1 MASIVIHQDTNGEN
15 MSNKMYIKEHE
26 YSKRICEIRIEN
38 IRKDSKCF
46 LIIEKILHYF
56 LNNEEL
62 FFGFYRIDGINI
74 PNGQIKHYKRL
85 VKDFFD
91 KHGELKELNEYLS
104 VAKIESDSTLSE
116 ILPIVLDYYL
126 DIVLFN
132 SKIEWSKY
140 VIYYSKYMEHTNFD
154 YIMNGFADILF
165 SYSDSSDFSVC
176 FNSEKIS
183 RENIKD
189 IIIKILHESE

>member
-1 MASIVIHQDTNGEN
+1 
-15 MSNKMYIKEHE
+15 MYIKERE
-26 YSKRICEIRIEN
+26 YSKSIYEIRIEN
-38 IRKDSKCF
+38 IRQDSKCF
-46 LIIEKILHYF
+46 LIIEKFLHNF

-62 FFGFYRIDGINI
+62 FFGFYRTDGINI
-74 PNGQIKHYKRL
+74 PKGQIKHYKIL
-85 VKDFFD
+85 IKDFFD

-104 VAKIESDSTLSE
+104 VAKIKSNSTLSE

-126 DIVLFN
+126 DTVLFN
-132 SKIEWSKY
+132 SKIEWNKY
-140 VIYYSKYMEHTNFD
+140 VIYYSKYMEHTYID

-165 SYSDSSDFSVC
+165 SYSDSSDFSIC

-189 IIIKILHESE
+189 IIIKTLQESV